1 MHNDRKSGIW
11 LLWLLLVA
19 AFAQAETLGPL
30 ALVNATV
37 DDVIADM
44 NANEALYRENPASL
58 EAMVHRRIVPHF
70 DVPRMVRLALGKNWA
85 NASHDQ
91 RQQVIDEFR
100 EMMIRSYMRSMFAY
114 RKEQISLQGQEQIK
128 DRNAMVRLRVVR
140 TSGDPVDLVVRMYHS
155 DNRWQVVD
163 VMVGGVSMLAT
174 FRSLFQDQ
182 ISRTGIDGL
191 IESLRQ
197 DNLGAA
203 PDAG

>member
-1 MHNDRKSGIW
+1 MHNGRKSGVW
-11 LLWLLLVA
+11 LLWLLVLA
-19 AFAQAETLGPL
+19 AFARGEALGPL

-44 NANEALYRENPASL
+44 NANEARYRDDPASL

-85 NASHDQ
+85 DASDGQ
-91 RQQVIDEFR
+91 RQQVIEEFR
-100 EMMIRSYMRSMFAY
+100 EMMIRSYMKSMFAY
-114 RKEQISLQGQEQIK
+114 RKEKISLRGQEQIR

-140 TSGDPVDLVVRMYHS
+140 ASGEPVDLVVRMYHS

-191 IESLRQ
+191 IESLRR
-197 DNLGAA
+197 DNLGAS